1 MEYIPERKQQMILC
15 CECGVTIAPNPANM
29 CVNCIQLQ
37 VDVTEGIP
45 KHLNLQFCR
54 NCERYLQP
62 PATWLYCELESRELL
77 ALCLKKLKGL
87 SKVRLIDAGFIWTE
101 PHSRRI
107 KVSLTIQKEVFA
119 ATILQQ
125 KFEIEYTVGNM
136 QCPDCTKIMAKNMWK
151 ATVQVRQKVEH
162 QRTFLYLEQLIIKH
176 NMHLETT
183 NIKVVKGGLDF
194 QYADRSKAI
203 KMVDFLQTVVPV
215 RTKSSEQLISHD
227 IHTSISNYKFTYSV
241 EIVPT
246 CKDDLICMSKKMANS
261 LGQVSPI
268 VLCTRVGGVIKVLD
282 FSNLKTADITSDVYW
297 RGDEISTVLSSS
309 SLKEFYVIDVEPVRS
324 AKNMGKF
331 ALADITVQR
340 LSDVGKNNKEFIVR
354 SHLGNLLNYGDT
366 VLGYDLEVSNIN
378 NKFFERLSSENVPT
392 VVLVKKSY
400 SEKKRKRKQRNWKL
414 KQLNK
419 DEGELTAKKQAQK
432 KIDNDYEL
440 FLRDLEEDPELR
452 QNINLYKSDVPVK
465 SSNSMAIDGEHIAS
479 DDDGDEFDDGEEL
492 PEVPLEELLDGLAL
506 NDDFDQ
512 DVEMDEDL

>member
-1 MEYIPERKQQMILC
+1 
-15 CECGVTIAPNPANM
+15 M

-45 KHLNLQFCR
+45 KSLNLQFCR
-54 NCERYLQP
+54 SCERYLQP
-62 PATWLYCELESRELL
+62 PAAWLYCELESRELL

-125 KFEIEYTVGNM
+125 KFEVEYTIGNM
-136 QCPDCTKIMAKNMWK
+136 QCPDCTKIMAKNLWK

-194 QYADRSKAI
+194 QYANRSQAI
-203 KMVDFLQTVVPV
+203 KMVDFLQNVVPV
-215 RTKSSEQLISHD
+215 RSKTSEQLISHD
-227 IHTSISNYKFTYSV
+227 IHTSVSNYKFTYSV

-246 CKDDLICMSKKMANS
+246 CKDDLICVSKKMANA
-261 LGQVSPI
+261 LGQISQM
-268 VLCTRVGGVIKVLD
+268 VLCTRVGGVIKVID
-282 FSNLKTADITSDVYW
+282 FTNLQAADISSDVYW
-297 RGDEISTVLSSS
+297 RGDEIGTVLSSN
-309 SLKEFYVIDVEPVRS
+309 SLKEFYVIDVEPVQS
-324 AKNMGKF
+324 NKTLGKF

-340 LSDVGKNNKEFIVR
+340 LSDVGKNNNEYIVR

-366 VLGYDLEVSNIN
+366 VLGYDLEISNIN
-378 NKFFERLSSENVPT
+378 NKFFERLSSEKIPSI
-392 VVLVKKSY
+392 VLVKKSY

-414 KQLNK
+414 KSLTK
-419 DEGELTAKKQAQK
+419 DEGELQAKKQAQK
-432 KIDNDYEL
+432 KIDDDYEL

-452 QNINLYKSDVPVK
+452 QNINLYKSDNPHRQADSIEADGGYIV
-465 SSNSMAIDGEHIAS
+465 SDGES
-479 DDDGDEFDDGEEL
+479 ELDDEDL
-492 PEVPLEELLDGLAL
+492 PEVPLEELLDGLNL
-506 NDDFDQ
+506 NENDGQEVEIDD
-512 DVEMDEDL
+512 EY